1 MFTSFPSTEN
11 KRSSFLT
18 RAGAAEI
25 GRRYSDFSVEEDEM
39 IAAKYGDF
47 KQWKKYQREDNS
59 V

>member
-1 MFTSFPSTEN
+1 MLISFPSTEN

-39 IAAKYGDF
+39 IAVKYGDF
-47 KQWKKYQREDNS
+47 K
-59 V
+59 